1 MHNAVQSNRS
11 RDASRLGRTRL
22 FIRGDDSGEDEGD
35 SFEKDLLDTSLTG
48 DVRGGPVAGPS

>member
-1 MHNAVQSNRS
+1 MHSAVQRNRS

-22 FIRGDDSGEDEGD
+22 FIRGDDSDEDDGD
-35 SFEKDLLDTSLTG
+35 SLEKDLLETSLTG